1 MRIKGL
7 TGGADPNLTSHA
19 FIRNRRCGFV
29 ASDVREAASMKCP
42 LCDNSLA
49 RGDYKRAMR
58 KLEAEAKT
66 KADVSIQT
74 MIKDHERK
82 MVEVKQLHERDIREA
97 RSEYDDRVESARKE
111 MRAAHQ
117 DQQRSIK
124 SEYDNHLKQAQKM
137 HKRVEVQMRRAADAN
152 TRSLKSEIGKLT
164 REKQEYMR
172 TTERD
177 LRKRH
182 AQDLKD
188 AHRRQ
193 KQELDDA
200 NKRHSEEIAENKRR
214 MRALEKRAQE
224 SASTA
229 EASVRASL
237 ESELTHKDMQLR
249 EKDIQIERAK
259 AQVEDMSRKLNQS
272 QSEIAGEAGEQNLY
286 NLLKQEFPM
295 DQFRRQKR
303 GQSSSD
309 IIHSI
314 REGGLAP
321 DTRIVYDNKASATIT
336 KRDIDKAKK
345 YRDIHNTEYSLIV
358 SSSIPDKHARNRL
371 FGTADGVMLVHP
383 SIIRE
388 VATTLRKGIIAI
400 HKASESKQ
408 VRSTKE
414 ARLYEYM
421 ASREFRDTVND
432 LKACRSDLE
441 SLQTKEEKQHAA
453 LWTHRKN
460 LVDSFKKA
468 EINIMGKVYG
478 IVEGEVELEASVA
491 R

>member
-1 MRIKGL
+1 M
-7 TGGADPNLTSHA
+7 
-19 FIRNRRCGFV
+19 

-42 LCDNSLA
+42 LCDNLLA
-49 RGDYKRAMR
+49 RGDYNRAMR

-66 KADVSIQT
+66 KADARAQS
-74 MIKDHERK
+74 MIKDHEREMK
-82 MVEVKQLHERDIREA
+82 EAKKQHEHDVLKA
-97 RSEYDDRVESARKE
+97 RSEYNDLVESARKE

-117 DQQRSIK
+117 DQQKSIK
-124 SEYDNHLKQAQKM
+124 SEYDSQLKQAQKM
-137 HKRVEVQMRRAADAN
+137 HKQAEIQMRRAADAN
-152 TRSLKSEIGKLT
+152 ARSLKSEIGKLG

-188 AHRRQ
+188 ARRKQ
-193 KQELDDA
+193 KQDLDEA
-200 NKRHSEEIAENKRR
+200 SKRHAEEIAENKRR

-224 SASTA
+224 SASAA
-229 EASVRASL
+229 EAAARASL
-237 ESELTHKDMQLR
+237 EDELAQKDAQLR
-249 EKDIQIERAK
+249 EKDVQIARAQK
-259 AQVEDMSRKLNQS
+259 QVNDMSRKLNQS
-272 QSEIAGEAGEQNLY
+272 SSEIAGEAGEQNLHD
-286 NLLKQEFPM
+286 LLKREFPT

-303 GQSSSD
+303 GEPSSD

-336 KRDIDKAKK
+336 KRDIDKAKR
-345 YRDIHNTEYSLIV
+345 YRHMHDTEYSLIV
-358 SSSIPDKHARNRL
+358 SSSIPDKHASNRL
-371 FGTADGVMLVHP
+371 FGTVDGVMLVHP

-388 VATTLRKGIIAI
+388 VAATLRKGIIAI

-414 ARLYEYM
+414 ARLYEYV
-421 ASREFRDTVND
+421 AGREFQDTVNA
-432 LKACRSDLE
+432 LQACRTDLE
-441 SLQTKEEKQHAA
+441 HLQTKEEKQHAA
-453 LWTHRKN
+453 LWTNRKN
-460 LVDSFKKA
+460 LVDSFRKA
-468 EINIMGKVYG
+468 EIDILGKVYG
-478 IVEGEVELEASVA
+478 IVKGEVELEASVA